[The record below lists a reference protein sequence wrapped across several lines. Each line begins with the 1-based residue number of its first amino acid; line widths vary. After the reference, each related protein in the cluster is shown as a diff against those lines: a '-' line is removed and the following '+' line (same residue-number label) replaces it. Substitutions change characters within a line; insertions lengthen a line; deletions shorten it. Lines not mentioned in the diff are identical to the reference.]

1 MSYSF
6 GRGLERLP
14 MKDALENL
22 ASSGHKLIQ
31 RISDLLPASEP
42 IDWSRTS
49 AAVWRSKER
58 FARLDDLDDIE
69 LDDLLEID
77 LQKERIETNTAQ
89 FIAGYPANNV
99 LLWGARGTGKSSL
112 IHALLNRYREQGLR
126 LVEVDKRA
134 LGDIARIVGELRN
147 EPYRFI
153 IVCDDLSFERDD
165 PSYKELKSALEGS
178 VFRQS
183 ENVLIY
189 ATSNRRH
196 LVSESMSDN
205 LGARHQDGELHEDE
219 AVEEKISLSDRFGL
233 WLSFHP
239 FRQDEYLEVV
249 RHWLGRLAHEHGAR
263 CAWNDDARK
272 AALQWALGRG
282 TRSGRMAYYFA
293 RHWIGKSLLE
303 DQPAPPS

>member
-1 MSYSF
+1 
-6 GRGLERLP
+6 
-14 MKDALENL
+14 MKDSLENL
-22 ASSGHKLIQ
+22 VLSGYGLI
-31 RISDLLPASEP
+31 RRVSELLSVAEP
-42 IDWSRTS
+42 VDWSQS
-49 AAVWRSKER
+49 PAAIWRNKGG
-58 FARLDDLDDIE
+58 FVRLDDLDAIE

-77 LQKERIETNTAQ
+77 LQKERIEINTAQ
-89 FIAGYPANNV
+89 FIAGYPANNA

-112 IHALLNRYREQGLR
+112 IHALLNRYREEGLR
-126 LVEVDKRA
+126 LIEVDKHA
-134 LGDIARIVGELRN
+134 LGDIARIVAELRH

-153 IVCDDLSFERDD
+153 IVCDDLSFERND
-165 PSYKELKSALEGS
+165 PSFKELKSALEGS

-196 LVSESMSDN
+196 LISEYMSDN
-205 LGARHQDGELHEDE
+205 LGARHNDGELHEDE

-249 RHWLGRLAHEHGAR
+249 RHWLERLAHEHGAR
-263 CAWNDDARK
+263 CAWNDDLRK

-282 TRSGRMAYYFA
+282 TRNGRMAYYFA

-303 DQPAPPS
+303 EGPTGGE